1 MQKTLLERLEN
12 KAHPIPFSGCL
23 LWAGDCDKHGYGRIR
38 VAGKQYSTHR
48 LAYTLAKGPPKHF
61 VCHTCDT
68 PACIN
73 PDHLYDGTNSQNM
86 RDRADRGRA
95 NAATGERH
103 GCSVF
108 TEEQIHQIREMR
120 ADGKSLTHIA
130 KAFGAKTHWHIS
142 LIVRRKLWKNI

>member
-1 MQKTLLERLEN
+1 MKRTLLERLEN
-12 KAHPIPFSGCL
+12 KAHPVPFSGCL
-23 LWAGDCDKHGYGRIR
+23 LWVGDCDKHGYGRIK
-38 VAGKQYSTHR
+38 VGGKRYSTHR
-48 LAYTLAKGPPKHF
+48 LAYMLAKGQPKHF

-73 PDHLYDGTNSQNM
+73 PNHLYDGTNAQNM

-95 NAATGERH
+95 NAAKGERH
-103 GCSVF
+103 GSSVF
-108 TEEQIHQIREMR
+108 TAEQIHQIRKMR

-142 LIVRRKLWKNI
+142 LIVRRKLWKEI